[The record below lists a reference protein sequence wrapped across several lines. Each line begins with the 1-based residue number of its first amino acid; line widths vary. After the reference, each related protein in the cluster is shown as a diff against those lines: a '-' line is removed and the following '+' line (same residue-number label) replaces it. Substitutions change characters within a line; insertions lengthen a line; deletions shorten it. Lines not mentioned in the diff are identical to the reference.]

1 MGDRN
6 EEWLSRTDFKL
17 RSLWKVRSERRNMLY
32 TCTYKGSFGTISTSE
47 QAFSVAVGTDSKAKE
62 SNLVWRCTYCS
73 RIP

>member
-1 MGDRN
+1 MGDRY

-17 RSLWKVRSERRNMLY
+17 HSLWEVQRDVICCIHVRIRGAL
-32 TCTYKGSFGTISTSE
+32 E
-47 QAFSVAVGTDSKAKE
+47 QSQPVSRLSVAVGTVSKAKE